1 MDSSY
6 ASESNCFAMSFS
18 MPLLCLEKLQSTG
31 HLKALFF
38 TFSLSEFT
46 WPSVSHISDTLDPQF
61 I

>member
-1 MDSSY
+1 
-6 ASESNCFAMSFS
+6 
-18 MPLLCLEKLQSTG
+18 MPLLCLQKLQSTG